1 MFPRSIVATATFF
14 LTGVITTHALYRH
27 SLEVP
32 SNMDWSLKPNTA
44 SQLTSYLAPLVFSAM
59 LYFLV
64 RIQPFFPFA
73 GAPLLNGIQSQTP
86 NEQQSEEPKSTRR
99 HLVNLATSFS
109 FAVALSYSNLTV
121 ASKVSSFL
129 VLPFHKAFDPSLLYV
144 AISTLP
150 ISASLYHFGRIGGEK
165 SLLGGKWCVPT
176 NRKIDAKLV
185 LGAALFGVGW
195 GMTGICRAC
204 PITFPLIGDSDVVGT
219 DNCDAAGPGVV
230 NAGRAWATG
239 AETSQAIAWL
249 GSLVVGGFLADLW

>member
-1 MFPRSIVATATFF
+1 MVPEAKHSVTTHVVPRSAGVFISTIFF
-14 LTGVITTHALYRH
+14 GAYPAFPLT
-27 SLEVP
+27 
-32 SNMDWSLKPNTA
+32 
-44 SQLTSYLAPLVFSAM
+44 
-59 LYFLV
+59 
-64 RIQPFFPFA
+64 
-73 GAPLLNGIQSQTP
+73 GAPLLNGLQSQAP
-86 NEQQSEEPKSTRR
+86 NEQLEQPKSTRR
-99 HLVNLATSFS
+99 RLVDLATSFS

-150 ISASLYHFGRIGGEK
+150 ISASLYHFGRVGGEK

-176 NRKIDAKLV
+176 NRKIDTKLV

-204 PITFPLIGDSDVVGT
+204 PIPILLFGDPDVVGT
-219 DNCDAAGPGVV
+219 DNRDAAGPGVV
-230 NAGRAWATG
+230 NAGRAWSTG